1 MMMEGLFPARTR
13 TKREQTLVGIAE
25 HGSDTGNC
33 MTESAVGCTS
43 ASGSRSVLMNPLS
56 GTLCHVAQ
64 RPVAGPGGDRRL
76 GHELRG
82 DQGRP
87 GGYPA
92 DAAGRPAF
100 HAGGLSGGILH
111 PAPAVAAALAVRLRR
126 DDFPGPVRLSLLRDE
141 RRHAR
146 RAGLAGAAIPGV
158 LHAVLRGAV
167 PG

>member
-1 MMMEGLFPARTR
+1 FFFFVPPPPTSTLFPYT
-13 TKREQTLVGIAE
+13 TLF
-25 HGSDTGNC
+25 
-33 MTESAVGCTS
+33 
-43 ASGSRSVLMNPLS
+43 RS
-56 GTLCHVAQ
+56 
-64 RPVAGPGGDRRL
+64 
-76 GHELRG
+76 
-82 DQGRP
+82 
-87 GGYPA
+87 A

>member
-1 MMMEGLFPARTR
+1 AFLSPPIRSYPAATDIY
-13 TKREQTLVGIAE
+13 TLSLHDALPIFGIAE

-43 ASGSRSVLMNPLS
+43 ANGSRSVLMNPLS
-56 GTLCHVAQ
+56 GKLCHVAQ
-64 RPVAGPGGDRRL
+64 RPVAGPGGYRRL

-111 PAPAVAAALAVRLRR
+111 PEI
-126 DDFPGPVRLSLLRDE
+126 G
-141 RRHAR
+141 
-146 RAGLAGAAIPGV
+146 RA
-158 LHAVLRGAV
+158 H
-167 PG
+167 